1 MDNKTTV
8 IIVSLLAA
16 LLIAGGTFFYV
27 KSSKTKKI
35 EALEAELFSADVEVP
50 KTEVKAQTTNNLA
63 DLKLPDILKD
73 KKADFVDEFN
83 DLNNW
88 LEEEDFEFN
97 KWAITTKG
105 ELEVKDGILL
115 RKSAGTS
122 GLKLKDVEIKDAAVA
137 IRLRVNQMPESGA
150 VGTRI
155 HLRNPEDHWCY
166 GLGVNITTYSYELA
180 NWHGKGEAKTAVS
193 TPAAAQKQLDIE
205 QSWVTVTAVIKGNK
219 LSYYLDGQLVAEVE
233 EDGFPE
239 KGGLFLSVTNFIE
252 IDKVAVFN
260 L

>member
-8 IIVSLLAA
+8 IIVSVLAA
-16 LLIAGGTFFYV
+16 LLIAGGAIFYV
-27 KSSKTKKI
+27 NNSKAKKI
-35 EALEAELFSADVEVP
+35 EAMEAQLFSADVEVP
-50 KTEVKAQTTNNLA
+50 KAEVKTQTANNLA

-73 KKADFVDEFN
+73 KKADFVEDFN

-88 LEEEDFEFN
+88 VEEEDFEFN

-137 IRLRVNQMPESGA
+137 IKLRVNQKPESGA

-155 HLRNPEDHWCY
+155 HLRNSEDHWCY
-166 GLGVNITTYSYELA
+166 GLGVNVTTYSYELA

-193 TPAAAQKQLDIE
+193 TPASPQSQLDVE
-205 QSWVTVTAVIKGNK
+205 KSWVTVTAVVKGNK
-219 LSYYLDGQLVAEVE
+219 LSYYIDGQLVAEVE
-233 EDGFPE
+233 EDAFPE
-239 KGGLFLSVTNFIE
+239 KGNLFLSVTHLME
-252 IDKVAVFN
+252 LDKVAVFK